1 MYGSSNFSIMLPSS
15 GMCSVYNSFDNSA
28 LWFCSYHYSWLEA
41 KVSTEPFHR
50 QSCWKGYSSSLQ
62 VWWPLTWVFFAHC
75 SWLVFYSLQ
84 NLSCWIGLYMNI
96 LENICVLL
104 FIQQH
109 SFIAKKRKKYIVI
122 LWDRYFQGISEM
134 LWIHRWINRK
144 SGSFNVCL
152 WKIIKN
158 DI

>member
-1 MYGSSNFSIMLPSS
+1 MYWSSSFSIISPSS

-28 LWFCSYHYSWLEA
+28 LWFSSYHYSWLEA

-84 NLSCWIGLYMNI
+84 NLSCWIGLYMNTGKYLCPLI
-96 LENICVLL
+96 YPTTFIHCEEKKTIFLL
-104 FIQQH
+104 FFETDIFKEYQKCYYG
-109 SFIAKKRKKYIVI
+109 FITESQA
-122 LWDRYFQGISEM
+122 LWMFA
-134 LWIHRWINRK
+134 
-144 SGSFNVCL
+144 
-152 WKIIKN
+152 
-158 DI
+158 